1 MKQVNVVILPALGL
15 DTTDHNLSEGTAQ
28 QWLRKLGY
36 ELKEAKKGIYVDGHE
51 QEDVVAYHKEFLAK
65 FAENKRVLGYDAHT
79 LMTVLSLLSL
89 NWDLVNSFTY
99 WSCMMKVLFMQ
110 MNFDASYMCDE
121 SQVKENAGLPINHQL
136 KCTDACEIIYPGKN
150 NDRFWTNEKLVK
162 QVKKVIAIFEY
173 MYPNSVTK
181 FVFDQSLAHG
191 AFAKDALNAKEM
203 NVQPGGKQWLMH
215 NTFIP
220 MDNPNPD
227 LHGNTQAM
235 VFPPDLPP
243 HPDFEFHG
251 QAKGMQCILRGCG
264 LISVLQ
270 AANGGK
276 VVGECRTC
284 KLSLEAQEQLHWEA
298 LATAEGADKPGKSN
312 LVMLQEPLRTGC
324 FSVPLTLVYPQPLF
338 WPVLACVKPNM
349 WPPCSFCTA
358 SDSTFLTTK
367 HLVPQ
372 ILDDCPAKMICAS
385 FHKTWHYM
393 DAYRKGLNA
402 HQAEFAVKKY
412 KSHRH
417 CGQTFMM
424 SIGVLLN

>member
-110 MNFDASYMCDE
+110 MNFDASYMCD
-121 SQVKENAGLPINHQL
+121 
-136 KCTDACEIIYPGKN
+136 
-150 NDRFWTNEKLVK
+150 
-162 QVKKVIAIFEY
+162 
-173 MYPNSVTK
+173 VTK

-324 FSVPLTLVYPQPLF
+324 CMQKMLTNQQDFKDEKSL
-338 WPVLACVKPNM
+338 
-349 WPPCSFCTA
+349 
-358 SDSTFLTTK
+358 
-367 HLVPQ
+367 
-372 ILDDCPAKMICAS
+372 ILILIEEAG
-385 FHKTWHYM
+385 H
-393 DAYRKGLNA
+393 
-402 HQAEFAVKKY
+402 
-412 KSHRH
+412 
-417 CGQTFMM
+417 
-424 SIGVLLN
+424 